1 MEEKPNIKADL
12 ERKQR
17 EAKEKLIQKGDVV
30 APEIQP
36 AALPKQPVRVDK
48 SAKPVNQSREDR
60 LAELRRKSE
69 ALKKAAPSAQSAE
82 LTPVEAVEQ
91 AVESLEIEDS
101 EHEALMESTL
111 SPIVPDDAPVK
122 VKNIFKQIETKVVK
136 PDNRRRGRRRFDKK
150 GGGRQK
156 QEKRLNRQKYLEYK
170 YAARDI
176 LDNPEVPEEHRSNVL
191 GQIWAKGERVSIEE
205 SLTFIEQKEAELVL
219 PSTVADSLR
228 DLVKRMTTRR

>member
-1 MEEKPNIKADL
+1 MD
-12 ERKQR
+12 
-17 EAKEKLIQKGDVV
+17 DVAV
-30 APEIQP
+30 TIATH
-36 AALPKQPVRVDK
+36 
-48 SAKPVNQSREDR
+48 
-60 LAELRRKSE
+60 
-69 ALKKAAPSAQSAE
+69 APS
-82 LTPVEAVEQ
+82 
-91 AVESLEIEDS
+91 
-101 EHEALMESTL
+101 
-111 SPIVPDDAPVK
+111 K
-122 VKNIFKQIETKVVK
+122 VKNVFKQIETVVVK

-219 PSTVADSLR
+219 PSEVADSLR
-228 DLVKRMTTRR
+228 VLVKKMTTRR